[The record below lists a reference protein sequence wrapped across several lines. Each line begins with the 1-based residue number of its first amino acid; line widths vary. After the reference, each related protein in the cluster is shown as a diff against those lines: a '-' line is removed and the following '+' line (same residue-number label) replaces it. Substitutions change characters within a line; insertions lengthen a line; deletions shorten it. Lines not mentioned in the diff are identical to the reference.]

1 MVNFFIDRPI
11 FAWVIAIVIMLAG
24 ALAVTT
30 LPVAQYPSIAP
41 PAISITV
48 VYPGAS
54 AETVQNTVTQVIEQQ
69 MSGLDHLLYFSSES
83 DKDGS
88 MTITLYFA
96 QGTNPD
102 ISQVQVQNKLQLA
115 TPLLPI
121 QVQAQGLRVAKATRN
136 FLVIVGFVSTDGSMS
151 GADIGDYVASHVQDP
166 ISRTRGVG
174 DYQLFGSQYAM
185 RIWLDPAKL
194 NNFGLTPDDIAA
206 ALQAQNVQVAVGE
219 FGGLPS
225 TKGQRLNVSI
235 VGPQWLQKPEQF
247 ERILLRVN
255 TNGSRVLL
263 RDVARVELGAE
274 NYSVSSKYNGL
285 PASGLA
291 IKLAPGA
298 NALDTQKAIEATLE
312 QLAPFFPPGLKAVF
326 PFDTT
331 PFVRISIEEVLK
343 TLFEAIVLV
352 FLVMYVFLQ
361 NFRATLIPTIAVPVV
376 LLGTFGI
383 LSIAG
388 FSINTLTMFGLVL
401 AIGLLVDDAIVVVE
415 NVERVMAE
423 EKLSPRDAARKSM
436 GQITGAL
443 IGIAL
448 VLSAVFLPMAFFSG
462 STGVIYRQFSIA
474 IVSAM
479 ALSVMVALIL
489 TPALCATLLR
499 RPGEGELK
507 HYGGVFEW
515 FNRNF
520 ERMTHGYTQAVGH
533 VTRRTGRYFLVY
545 LAITILMGVLFVA
558 IPKSF
563 LPDEDQG
570 VLFSQVVA
578 PPGTAVEVTEQVLDQ
593 VRAHFLQE
601 SGVNSVFT
609 VSGFS
614 FGGRG
619 QGSGLAFVS
628 LKGWGAERGPG
639 NNSALAIV
647 ARANRYFST
656 IRGARVAAFAPPAV
670 LELGNATGFDFELID
685 RAAVGHEVLMQAR
698 GELLEAAAKN
708 PAIGMLRPNGLDD
721 EPQYQLDID
730 WERASALGLPVAT
743 INDSLAAG
751 WGSSYIN
758 QFLDQGRVKR
768 VFIQGDVNT
777 RMLPQDLDRWYVRSG
792 VGQMIPFSAFS
803 AAHWTYGSPKLERY
817 NGSASLEFLGA
828 PAPGRSSGDALK
840 AMESLAARMPKG
852 IGFDWTGLS
861 YEERL
866 SGSQGAMLYVIS
878 LSIVFL
884 CLAALYESWSIPVAV
899 ILVVPLGIIGTVLAT
914 LLRGLNNDVFF
925 QVGLLTTAGLASK
938 NAILIVEFAKEN
950 HDQGMEVIEA
960 TVTAAR
966 QRLRPILMTSFA
978 FMLGVLPLAIATGAG
993 AGGRTAIGTGVI
1005 GGMLTAT
1012 VLAVFLVPVFFVAI
1026 RTLFKENGQVLGAGR
1041 GGDAKAS
1048 DGAPV

>member
-1 MVNFFIDRPI
+1 VANFFIDRPI

-24 ALAVTT
+24 TISVLT

-41 PAISITV
+41 PAISIAV

-88 MTITLYFA
+88 MTITLYFE

-115 TPLLPI
+115 TPLLPTE
-121 QVQAQGLRVAKATRN
+121 VQLQGLRVAKATRN
-136 FLVIVGFVSTDGSMS
+136 FLVIVGFVSTDGSMT
-151 GADIGDYVASHVQDP
+151 APDIGDYVASHVQDP
-166 ISRTRGVG
+166 ISRTLGVG

-185 RIWLDPAKL
+185 RIWLDPEKL
-194 NNFGLTPDDIAA
+194 NNFGLTTDDVAA
-206 ALQAQNVQVAVGE
+206 ALQAQNVQVAAGE
-219 FGGLPS
+219 IGGLPS
-225 TKGQRLNVSI
+225 TKGQRLNATI
-235 VGPQWLQKPEQF
+235 IGPQWLQRPEQF
-247 ERILLRVN
+247 GRVLLRVN

-263 RDVARVELGAE
+263 SDVAHVELGAE
-274 NYSVSSKYNGL
+274 NYSVSTKYNGL

-298 NALDTQKAIEATLE
+298 NALDTQKAINATLE
-312 QLAPFFPPGLKAVF
+312 RLAPFFPPGLKAVY

-352 FLVMYVFLQ
+352 FIVMYVFLQ

-383 LSIAG
+383 LAVAG
-388 FSINTLTMFGLVL
+388 FSINTLTMFGMVL

-415 NVERVMAE
+415 NVERVMDE
-423 EKLSPRDAARKSM
+423 EKLTPREAARKSM

-443 IGIAL
+443 VGIAL
-448 VLSAVFLPMAFFSG
+448 VLAAVFLPMAFFTG
-462 STGVIYRQFSIA
+462 STGVIYRQFSIT

-489 TPALCATLLR
+489 TPALCATLLKA
-499 RPGEGELK
+499 PAPEELK
-507 HYGGVFEW
+507 HHGGFFGW

-520 ERMTHGYTQAVGH
+520 ERMNQAYTRSVSH
-533 VTRRTGRYFLVY
+533 VVRRTGRYFLLY
-545 LAITILMGVLFVA
+545 GAITILMGVLFVR

-578 PPGTAVEVTEQVLDQ
+578 PPGTPVEVTEQILDQ
-593 VRAHFLQE
+593 VRTHFLAE
-601 SGVNSVFT
+601 SGVRSCFT

-614 FGGRG
+614 FGGHG
-619 QGSGLAFVS
+619 QSSGLAFVS
-628 LKGWGAERGPG
+628 LKGWGAERGKG
-639 NNSALAIV
+639 DNSANAIV
-647 ARANRYFST
+647 ARANKYFST
-656 IRGARVAAFAPPAV
+656 IRGAQVAAFAPPAV
-670 LELGNATGFDFELID
+670 FELGNATGFDFELVD
-685 RAAVGHEVLMQAR
+685 RASVGHQVLMQAR
-698 GELLEAAAKN
+698 AKLLEVAAKN
-708 PAIGMLRPNGLDD
+708 PAIGLLRPNGLDD

-730 WERASALGLPVAT
+730 WEKASAQGLP
-743 INDSLAAG
+743 ISSISNSLSAG

-758 QFLDQGRVKR
+758 QFIDRGRVKK
-768 VFIQGDVNT
+768 VFIQGAADT
-777 RMLPQDLDRWYVRSG
+777 RMLPLDLDRWYVRNTAG
-792 VGQMIPFSAFS
+792 AMTPFSAFS
-803 AAHWTYGSPKLERY
+803 TAHWTYGSPKLERY

-828 PAPGRSSGDALK
+828 PAPGKSSGDALD
-840 AMESLAARMPKG
+840 AMEALVKQLPKG
-852 IGFDWTGLS
+852 IGYEWTGLS

-866 SGSQGAMLYVIS
+866 SGSQAPLLYAVS
-878 LSIVFL
+878 LTIVFL

-899 ILVVPLGIIGTVLAT
+899 MLVVPLGIIGTVLAT
-914 LLRGLNNDVFF
+914 MLRGLSNDVFF
-925 QVGLLTTAGLASK
+925 QVGLLTTVGLASK

-950 HDQGMEVIEA
+950 HDAGMELIEA

-966 QRLRPILMTSFA
+966 QRLRPILMTSLA
-978 FMLGVLPLAIATGAG
+978 FILGVLPLAIATGAG

-1005 GGMLTAT
+1005 GGMVTAT
-1012 VLAVFLVPVFFVAI
+1012 VLAVFLVPVFFVSI
-1026 RTLFKENGQVLGAGR
+1026 RKLSKEEKKREA
-1041 GGDAKAS
+1041 A
-1048 DGAPV
+1048 GAPA